1 MPLNLVFKGPVSHL
15 TPILIYLDQVF
26 HVYSYAENSSIHIHR
41 PVITDTVI
49 AALHAPQGFIKY

>member
-1 MPLNLVFKGPVSHL
+1 MSRL
-15 TPILIYLDQVF
+15 TPILICLDQVF
-26 HVYSYAENSSIHIHR
+26 HVYSYVENSIMHIHR